1 MGAAPA
7 ASADSEEVLAAWYG
21 AAARREGRADA
32 DADADADAGGAGE
45 AELDEEE
52 EEEAERAPAFPPPTP
67 TLAVMRSVVAAA
79 RLANAL
85 GFVRE
90 LPDGFET
97 LVGERGISLSG
108 GQKQRVAIARAVVRD
123 PSILLL
129 VRVAPPAAR
138 AAGPQ
143 RPQSLMLQSLPLPP
157 PLFARAQDEATS
169 ALDAES
175 EHVVQSA
182 LDRTMVGR
190 TVLVIAHR
198 LSTVKNADRICVVM
212 KGRIVESGK
221 HDELLAVNGEYA
233 ALVRRQLE
241 HAGAGA
247 GAGAAVGSSGASN
260 AEAAKTA

>member
-7 ASADSEEVLAAWYG
+7 APADSEEVLAAWYG
-21 AAARREGRADA
+21 AAARREGRAN
-32 DADADADAGGAGE
+32 ADADADAGGAGE

-108 GQKQRVAIARAVVRD
+108 GQKQRVAIARAIVRD

-129 VRVAPPAAR
+129 VRVASPAAR

-143 RPQSLMLQSLPLPP
+143 RPQLLMLQSLPLSPSH
-157 PLFARAQDEATS
+157 LLAR
-169 ALDAES
+169 
-175 EHVVQSA
+175 
-182 LDRTMVGR
+182 RTR
-190 TVLVIAHR
+190 RRA
-198 LSTVKNADRICVVM
+198 LSTPRASTSCKARSTA
-212 KGRIVESGK
+212 RWS
-221 HDELLAVNGEYA
+221 A
-233 ALVRRQLE
+233 APC
-241 HAGAGA
+241 
-247 GAGAAVGSSGASN
+247 SSSR
-260 AEAAKTA
+260 TACRP